1 MAGAMRSTT
10 RDGLNPKPWLGL
22 ALVVLTGA
30 AACSVEPLM
39 PGPTQDGGAGN
50 GGAGGTTGTTGSAGT
65 TGQAGDTGFDGGAC
79 SSAPMPAI
87 ACAIGRTVFVCSFNA
102 NGQAVW
108 TFTCPDDPTG
118 GGGAGGQGGGGA
130 GTGGSGGAGGA
141 GGAPCAST
149 SSCAKDEVCTTE
161 DGICRAPPGCS
172 TGVACPAV
180 CYGSCRP
187 AVEGPACGPT
197 RCAAGMVC
205 CNSSCGICTA
215 PNAGCTKQICVTP
228 AGGGACTGDADC
240 RVEAD
245 YCTGCDC
252 RALAT
257 NQSLPPCSGP
267 GVSCF
272 ADPCMG
278 KRARCV
284 NGQCA
289 SQ

>member
-10 RDGLNPKPWLGL
+10 RDGRNPKPWLGL

-39 PGPTQDGGAGN
+39 PGPTQDGSAGK
-50 GGAGGTTGTTGSAGT
+50 GGSGGTTGAGGTTG
-65 TGQAGDTGFDGGAC
+65 QAGNTGADAGPCGNL
-79 SSAPMPAI
+79 PIPAI
-87 ACAIGRTVFVCSFNA
+87 ACAVGRTVFVCTINT
-102 NGQAVW
+102 NGEAGW
-108 TFTCPDDPTG
+108 TITCPDDPTG
-118 GGGAGGQGGGGA
+118 AGGAGGQ
-130 GTGGSGGAGGA
+130 GGAGGA

-149 SSCAKDEVCTTE
+149 SSCAKGDVCTTE
-161 DGICRAPPGCS
+161 DGICHAPPGCS

-187 AVEGPACGPT
+187 AEDGPAYGPT

-205 CNSSCGICTA
+205 CNSSCGTCTA
-215 PNAGCTKQICVTP
+215 PNEGCTKQICVTP
-228 AGGGACTGDADC
+228 GGGGACTGDADC

-267 GVSCF
+267 GVRCLV
-272 ADPCMG
+272 DPCNG

-289 SQ
+289 VQ